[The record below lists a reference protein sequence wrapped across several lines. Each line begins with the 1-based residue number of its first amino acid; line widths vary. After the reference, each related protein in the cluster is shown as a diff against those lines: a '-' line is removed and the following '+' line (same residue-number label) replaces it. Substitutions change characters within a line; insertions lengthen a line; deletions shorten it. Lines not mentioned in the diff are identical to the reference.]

1 MGRQNKE
8 LLENIKRYEEKK
20 TKQSKSKVLGQ
31 KPVKRKANSKEN
43 TRMYHS
49 QRSESIRRVV

>member
-8 LLENIKRYEEKK
+8 LLENIERYEEKK
-20 TKQSKSKVLGQ
+20 IKQSKSKILGQ
-31 KPVKRKANSKEN
+31 KPVKRKSNSKQS

-49 QRSESIRRVV
+49 KRSESIRGMV